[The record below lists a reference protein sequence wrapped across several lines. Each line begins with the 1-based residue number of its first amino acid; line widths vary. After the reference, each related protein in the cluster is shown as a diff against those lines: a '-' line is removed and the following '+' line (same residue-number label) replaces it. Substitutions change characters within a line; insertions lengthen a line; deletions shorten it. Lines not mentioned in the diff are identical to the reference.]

1 MASTAGDSGG
11 TTVPVVSVAPP
22 VPDLFDVLPEVVA
35 RLTESPEIQEC
46 GACQE
51 YLAAALDL
59 LRAHLRPVVRA
70 PSATPVMV
78 PLTLRE
84 RDVLTHLAGGMTAR
98 QIARQLA
105 ISDTTVRKH
114 LEHAYAK
121 LGVHDRLTATIRM
134 RELDLLP
141 PAQ

>member
-1 MASTAGDSGG
+1 MAAVTGESSG
-11 TTVPVVSVAPP
+11 TTAHVVGGNQSA
-22 VPDLFDVLPEVVA
+22 PDLFDLLPGVVA
-35 RLTESPEIQEC
+35 QLNEAPEIQEC
-46 GACQE
+46 TACQQ

-70 PSATPVMV
+70 SDPTPLSV
-78 PLTLRE
+78 PLTVRE
-84 RDVLTHLAGGMTAR
+84 QDVLAHLAGGMTAR
-98 QIARQLA
+98 QIARRLA

-134 RELDLLP
+134 RELNLIP
-141 PAQ
+141 PA

>member
-1 MASTAGDSGG
+1 MAAMTGDSGG
-11 TTVPVVSVAPP
+11 TAVHTVTGATP
-22 VPDLFDVLPEVVA
+22 VPDLLDLLPEVVA
-35 RLTESPEIQEC
+35 RLTESPEIREC
-46 GACQE
+46 TACQE
-51 YLAAALDL
+51 YLAAALEL
-59 LRAHLRPVVRA
+59 LRAHLRPVVRPPGAA
-70 PSATPVMV
+70 PAMV
-78 PLTLRE
+78 PLTTRE